1 MSSCISL
8 GYQWCLMHVDDLD
21 ESLWQFMSMSLCPAD
36 TQRSINFAIA
46 PKRRNDVVL
55 T

>member
-21 ESLWQFMSMSLCPAD
+21 ESLWQFMSMSLCAAD